1 MKILFSLDV
10 SNQRQV
16 DFCNR
21 ILKIL
26 DNKDYNNDITL
37 ICKSQNH
44 LNDYLYIPPIKSYKT
59 EEAEIILTYGKT
71 GLSHISQ
78 FARKSN
84 IPIIHFINTEYL
96 KDEYLSE
103 DQQVEKIIL

>member
-26 DNKDYNNDITL
+26 DNKDDSNDITL

-44 LNDYLYIPPIKSYKT
+44 LSDYLYIPPSSHIKT
-59 EEAEIILTYGKT
+59 ELIESVQETA
-71 GLSHISQ
+71 
-78 FARKSN
+78 
-84 IPIIHFINTEYL
+84 
-96 KDEYLSE
+96 
-103 DQQVEKIIL
+103 QVEITQGSMFQR

>member
-26 DNKDYNNDITL
+26 DNKDDSNDIT
-37 ICKSQNH
+37 
-44 LNDYLYIPPIKSYKT
+44 YM
-59 EEAEIILTYGKT
+59 
-71 GLSHISQ
+71 
-78 FARKSN
+78 
-84 IPIIHFINTEYL
+84 
-96 KDEYLSE
+96 
-103 DQQVEKIIL
+103 